1 MRTVSFRTATLLLI
15 LSACL
20 LQLPAQGQPNEDNLF
35 FYRIYFTDKN
45 AVLTDY
51 SPGQLLSPAAIARR
65 EKLGIPVPEMN
76 DLPVSMEYIS
86 ALTEQGLTYKCAS
99 RWMNTALFTSP
110 ERIDIEALP
119 ELLPYVDRAML
130 VKRPADPT
138 KKTYGKY
145 GTVMLKAD
153 TDEFDPGVPLNGK
166 ALHQSGFTGT
176 GVTIAVL
183 DAGFVNADRI
193 ESLAP
198 LMQRGGVKAT
208 RDFVTGSEY
217 VYDYHNH
224 GTSVLSILA
233 GSLPGLI
240 SGTAPGAD
248 YILVRTEDDG
258 SEYPVE
264 EDYWAA
270 GAEYADSAGADIIT
284 SSLGYFTFDDPS
296 MNYSFSDMDGN
307 STFVTQAADIASSK
321 GIVVIASAGNERNKE
336 WLRILA
342 PSDGDGVLSV
352 GAVTQELTISDFSSA
367 GYSYDGRVKPDVV
380 APGVNLTIQF
390 EPDRVH
396 RGSGTSFS
404 CPVISGLTASLMQAV
419 PKASPPEIITA
430 LHRSSD
436 RFPDPDSL
444 YGYGL
449 PDFLMAL
456 RLLEDIHSYK
466 PEKGM
471 TAGPNPFF
479 DEIYIWFPAPPGHLS
494 ITVTS
499 VDGRVVMNR
508 HYPSYAARSY
518 RLDGFGRTGQGL
530 FFVKVVT
537 DYESE
542 VFKMIRLNR

>member
-1 MRTVSFRTATLLLI
+1 MRAVSFRTATLLFT

-20 LQLPAQGQPNEDNLF
+20 LQLPARGQSGEDRLY
-35 FYRIYFTDKN
+35 FYRICFTDKN
-45 AVLTDY
+45 ANPSDFL
-51 SPGQLLSPAAIARR
+51 PGQLLSPAAIARR
-65 EKLGIPVPEMN
+65 EKLGIPVPELS
-76 DLPVSMEYIS
+76 DLPVSEEYIS
-86 ALTEQGLTYKCAS
+86 AVTQQGLTYKCAS

-110 ERIDIEALP
+110 ELIDTKAL
-119 ELLPYVDRAML
+119 ELLPYIDRARL
-130 VKRPADPT
+130 VKLPADPS
-138 KKTYGKY
+138 KKIYGKY
-145 GTVMLKAD
+145 GTVMLKED
-153 TDEFDPGVPLNGK
+153 TDEYDPGVPLNGT
-166 ALHQSGFTGT
+166 ALHQSGFTGK

-183 DAGFVNADRI
+183 DAGFANADRI

-198 LMQRGGVKAT
+198 LRERRGVKAT

-233 GSLPGLI
+233 GNLPGLI

-248 YILVRTEDDG
+248 YLLLRTEDDG

-307 STFVTQAADIASSK
+307 STFVTQAADIAASK
-321 GIVVIASAGNERNKE
+321 GIVVIASAGNERNNE

-352 GAVTQELTISDFSSA
+352 GAVTQELIISDFSSA

-390 EPDRVH
+390 EPDLVH

-419 PKASPPEIITA
+419 RNASPPEIITA
-430 LHRSSD
+430 LHHSSD
-436 RFPDPDSL
+436 RFLNPDSL

-449 PDFLMAL
+449 PDFLKAL

-466 PEKGM
+466 PEKIM

-479 DEIYIWFPAPPGHLS
+479 DEIYIWFPAPPGQLS
-494 ITVTS
+494 VTVTS
-499 VDGRVVMNR
+499 SDGRVMMKR
-508 HYPSYAARSY
+508 HYPVYAARSY
-518 RLDGFGRTGQGL
+518 RLDGFGKTGQGL
-530 FFVKVVT
+530 YFVKVDT
-537 DYESE
+537 EEESE
-542 VFKMIRLNR
+542 LFKMIRLKR

>member
-1 MRTVSFRTATLLLI
+1 MRTVSFRTATLLLT

-20 LQLPAQGQPNEDNLF
+20 LQLPVRGQPNEDRLF

-45 AVLTDY
+45 AGLSDY
-51 SPGQLLSPAAIARR
+51 PPGQLLSPAAIERR

-86 ALTEQGLTYKCAS
+86 ALTDQGLTYKCAS

-110 ERIDIEALP
+110 VLLDTEALG
-119 ELLPYVDRAML
+119 LLPYIERAKL
-130 VKRPADPT
+130 VKLPADPS

-145 GTVMLKAD
+145 GTVMLEAD
-153 TDEFDPGVPLNGK
+153 ADEFDPRVPLNGT

-193 ESLAP
+193 ESLAT

-208 RDFVTGSEY
+208 RDFVTGAEY
-217 VYDYHNH
+217 VYDYHTH

-233 GSLPGLI
+233 GNLPGLI

-248 YILVRTEDDG
+248 YILLRTEDDA

-296 MNYSFSDMDGN
+296 MNYSFSDMDGK
-307 STFVTQAADIASSK
+307 STFVTQAADIAASK

-380 APGVNLTIQF
+380 APGVSLTIQF

-430 LHRSSD
+430 LHQSSD
-436 RFPDPDSL
+436 RFLNPDSL

-449 PDFLMAL
+449 PDFLKTL
-456 RLLEDIHSYK
+456 RLLEDIHSYI
-466 PEKGM
+466 PEEGM

-494 ITVTS
+494 VTVTS
-499 VDGRVVMNR
+499 IDGSVVMNR
-508 HYPSYAARSY
+508 HYPVYAARSY
-518 RLDGFGRTGQGL
+518 RLDGFGKTGQGL
-530 FFVKVVT
+530 CFVKVT
-537 DYESE
+537 TEDESK

>member
-1 MRTVSFRTATLLLI
+1 MRAASFKTATLLFT

-20 LQLPAQGQPNEDNLF
+20 LQLPVRGQSDGDRLY

-45 AVLTDY
+45 ASPSDFL
-51 SPGQLLSPAAIARR
+51 PGQLLSPAAVARR
-65 EKLGIPVPEMN
+65 EAQGIPVPELS

-86 ALTEQGLTYKCAS
+86 AVTEQGLTYRCAS

-110 ERIDIEALP
+110 EPLDVK
-119 ELLPYVDRAML
+119 ELELIPSVERVKL

-138 KKTYGKY
+138 KGTYGKY
-145 GTVMLKAD
+145 GTVTLMND
-153 TDEFDPGVPLNGK
+153 TEEFDPGVPLNGT
-166 ALHQSGFTGT
+166 ALHTSGFTGR

-183 DAGFVNADRI
+183 DAGFANADRI
-193 ESLAP
+193 ESLTP
-198 LMQRGGVKAT
+198 LMQRRGVRAT
-208 RDFVTGSEY
+208 RDFVAGSEY

-233 GSLPGLI
+233 GNLPGLI

-248 YILVRTEDDG
+248 YILLRTEDGG

-296 MNYSFSDMDGN
+296 MDYSFSDMDGN
-307 STFVTQAADIASSK
+307 STFVTQAADMAASK

-342 PSDGDGVLSV
+342 PSDGDGVVSV

-367 GYSYDGRVKPDVV
+367 GYSSDGRVKPDMV
-380 APGVNLTIQF
+380 APGVNLNIQF
-390 EPDRVH
+390 EPDHLH

-430 LHRSSD
+430 LHESSD
-436 RFPDPDSL
+436 RFHNPDSL

-449 PDFLMAL
+449 PDFLKAL
-456 RLLEDIHSYK
+456 SLLEEIHSYM
-466 PEKGM
+466 PEDGM

-479 DEIYIWFPAPPGHLS
+479 DEINIWFPAPPGHLS
-494 ITVTS
+494 VTVTTA
-499 VDGRVVMNR
+499 DGTLVTKR
-508 HYPSYAARSY
+508 HYPVYAARSY
-518 RLDGFGRTGQGL
+518 RLDGFGKRGRGL
-530 FFVKVVT
+530 YLVKVET
-537 DYESE
+537 EEESR
-542 VFKMIRLNR
+542 VFKMIRLSR